1 MKITATG
8 SGGFAGSVQQHAVD
22 TGASAAGPALEAAVR
37 DSGFF
42 DASAAAETE
51 GAADF
56 MRWAIHIED
65 QGRSHSL
72 QFADGSP
79 DAARWQPLLSL
90 ILAA

>member
-1 MKITATG
+1 MKITVTG
-8 SGGFAGSVQQHAVD
+8 SGGFAGIVQQHVVD
-22 TGASAAGPALEAAVR
+22 TGACAAGPALEAAVR

-42 DASAAAETE
+42 DAPAASEAEGT
-51 GAADF
+51 ADS
-56 MRWAIHIED
+56 MRWVIRVDD
-65 QGRSHSL
+65 QDRSRSL